1 MTREKNPEEVAAG
14 IEVDVEEVAKMLG
27 IAIPLVLRRMNDGRL
42 PFRQEG
48 ARRLAR
54 REDVGKL
61 KADIE
66 RQDRLLRA
74 AAETDEVDFQP
85 EPKL

>member
-1 MTREKNPEEVAAG
+1 MDDR
-14 IEVDVEEVAKMLG
+14 
-27 IAIPLVLRRMNDGRL
+27 RL

-74 AAETDEVDFQP
+74 AAETDEVDFQL